1 METLKLVFTDSNDR
15 WYNEKES
22 YDNDE
27 TTSTCL
33 RHSFSGPFEVEVEVE
48 VSHGVAGIGRPL
60 RRRLNVWILVAERN
74 STICF
79 VCGSV
84 TRF

>member
-1 METLKLVFTDSNDR
+1 MFDSTKSSLIVFDGLKSVFLWKLVFTDSNDR

-33 RHSFSGPFEVEVEVE
+33 RHSFSGPFEVEVELKYRFFE
-48 VSHGVAGIGRPL
+48 
-60 RRRLNVWILVAERN
+60 RL
-74 STICF
+74 
-79 VCGSV
+79 G
-84 TRF
+84 